1 MPQSPATPL
10 PSPKERR
17 RLREAKSLS
26 HADLA
31 ARIGVTRETVRSWE
45 TGRTNPRGRKRETYA
60 KLLNATANANGDAN
74 GNASSEERTGS
85 AEESRT
91 TFAKTVTKNT
101 NPSAP
106 TPGPAA
112 APTATTRRHPV
123 RTKPTPGG
131 KSTSRPQPAAKRA
144 AKPRTPAPMASAA
157 PAAANGHIRPLPVR
171 VTRPQTA
178 RPPDLTPAQAFD
190 ALCAHC
196 APGLVRQTY
205 LLTGR
210 RGLAHESVE
219 RAFQLAWQRWPEV
232 AIDRDPAGWVR
243 AAAYEYAMSPWHR
256 FRPSQRHPDAP
267 PAQPADRTFLD
278 VLLSLPPAQRRTLM
292 LYDGIGLDLPETA
305 AETEASTPAAANRL
319 LHAREAIAERLPDL
333 ADPEALHLRLAEVG
347 KAEKLR
353 LPKADRVR
361 TGSEYR
367 ARFWTRAAIAFTA
380 LIIGATALTLKN
392 APTHYEPPQ
401 APGRAISGVPPR
413 MGPGPLTYEDTTLRE
428 KLRAELPNGQER
440 LTPRAE

>member
-31 ARIGVTRETVRSWE
+31 AKIGVTRETVRSWE

-60 KLLNATANANGDAN
+60 KLLNANANANG
-74 GNASSEERTGS
+74 NADPEERQHST
-85 AEESRT
+85 EETKT
-91 TFAKTVTKNT
+91 TFAKTLTKGAKPPT
-101 NPSAP
+101 PTTTPAP
-106 TPGPAA
+106 TP
-112 APTATTRRHPV
+112 TTHRHPV

-144 AKPRTPAPMASAA
+144 AKPRTPAPLASA
-157 PAAANGHIRPLPVR
+157 AAANGHIRPLPVR

-178 RPPDLTPAQAFD
+178 RHPDLTPAQAFD
-190 ALCAHC
+190 ALCARC

-267 PAQPADRTFLD
+267 PAQPADRAFLD

-305 AETEASTPAAANRL
+305 AETEASTPATANRL

-380 LIIGATALTLKN
+380 LIIGATALTLRN